1 MADEVGL
8 RGYRVQDPAKTLA
21 RRREIMLAMAEVIIN
36 KGYAS
41 ATLEDVATHMGTSR
55 AVIYYQFRSKEDLY
69 AEIVVEAVSRA
80 TERLEA
86 ILARNLP
93 SEQAL
98 FAAISDLVE
107 VGMEPLNR
115 STLVTGRPR
124 TLTPES
130 RARIKA
136 VGPGLRTPAHR
147 NPSQRHR
154 QRSLHRPRPPL
165 PALHHHVRGERQLHL
180 APARWAFEG
189 GLHPAGTPAHAPEL
203 SPRPPVRLPR
213 TRRRIGS
220 QGPEPGRVAISASS
234 GRNREPAGEPA
245 HARQPHPTRRVPFG
259 VAPRGRTQ

>member
-21 RRREIMLAMAEVIIN
+21 RRREIMLAMAEVIID

-124 TLTPES
+124 TLAPES

-136 VGPGLRTPAHR
+136 VDRAYERLLTEILRSGIADGVFTDRDPRFLRYTIMFAVNGNFIWRRPDGPLKADYILR
-147 NPSQRHR
+147 
-154 QRSLHRPRPPL
+154 
-165 PALHHHVRGERQLHL
+165 E
-180 APARWAFEG
+180 
-189 GLHPAGTPAHAPEL
+189 
-203 SPRPPVRLPR
+203 LPR
-213 TRRRIGS
+213 MLLNSVLAHPCDYHEHGEGS
-220 QGPEPGRVAISASS
+220 ARKALIPPG
-234 GRNREPAGEPA
+234 
-245 HARQPHPTRRVPFG
+245 
-259 VAPRGRTQ
+259 

>member
-1 MADEVGL
+1 MTDEVGL

-86 ILARNLP
+86 ILVRNLP

-136 VGPGLRTPAHR
+136 VDRAYERLLTETLRSGIASGVFTDRDPRFLRYTIMFAVNGNFIWRRPDGPLKADYILR
-147 NPSQRHR
+147 
-154 QRSLHRPRPPL
+154 
-165 PALHHHVRGERQLHL
+165 E
-180 APARWAFEG
+180 
-189 GLHPAGTPAHAPEL
+189 
-203 SPRPPVRLPR
+203 LPR
-213 TRRRIGS
+213 MLLNSVLAHPCHYHEHGEE
-220 QGPEPGRVAISASS
+220 GPRATLIPS
-234 GRNREPAGEPA
+234 P
-245 HARQPHPTRRVPFG
+245 
-259 VAPRGRTQ
+259 